1 MTCTHCHGDGLRH
14 TARKRKGPPRPCN
27 CTLRGVFRACFS
39 RFRECVTKPKHLCRA
54 TLQSCG
60 GKDGRR
66 VWGRKDEEYIADF
79 LLVSKRSLDEME
91 YKVFRFHF
99 LLGAD
104 WRLCCRKLN
113 LDRGNFFHTVYRIQQ
128 KLGKV
133 FRELKPYALFPLD
146 EYFGGTVRKPLPP
159 NVLPMPA
166 LSTRKALRPPLR
178 EIAVVD
184 PLGGVKVA

>member
-1 MTCTHCHGDGLRH
+1 
-14 TARKRKGPPRPCN
+14 
-27 CTLRGVFRACFS
+27 
-39 RFRECVTKPKHLCRA
+39 
-54 TLQSCG
+54 
-60 GKDGRR
+60 
-66 VWGRKDEEYIADF
+66 
-79 LLVSKRSLDEME
+79 ME